1 MSIHFKKDG
10 GAGKTLFEW
19 WEKLDERRGDRAEL
33 RRAASLTD
41 IAMQPA
47 FQRLYARVDPQ
58 RQWQAWQR
66 DRFAAV
72 AGLLSHLKFETEQSL
87 PQAMSQRDE
96 DSDRNPVS
104 ALRFRR
110 LLEARDMDTLFTGL
124 RRLLPLIEYKAN
136 PMAIANDVF
145 WWSDEVKKRWA
156 YTYRW
161 PQAND

>member
-1 MSIHFKKDG
+1 MSIHFKKDD

-33 RRAASLTD
+33 RRAANLTD
-41 IAMQPA
+41 IAMQQA

-58 RQWQAWQR
+58 RQWKPWER

-72 AGLLSHLKFETEQSL
+72 AGLLSHLKAETDQSL

-96 DSDRNPVS
+96 ESDRNPVS
-104 ALRFRR
+104 PLRFRR

-124 RRLLPLIEYKAN
+124 RRLLPLIEHKAS
-136 PMAIANDVF
+136 PMALANDVF
-145 WWSDEVKKRWA
+145 WWGDDVKKRWA
-156 YTYRW
+156 YAYRW